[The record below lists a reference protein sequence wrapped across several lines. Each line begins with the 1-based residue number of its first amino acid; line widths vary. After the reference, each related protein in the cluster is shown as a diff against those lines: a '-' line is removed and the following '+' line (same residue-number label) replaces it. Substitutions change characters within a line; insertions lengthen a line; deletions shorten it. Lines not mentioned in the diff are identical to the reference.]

1 MLCQLSYWPSL
12 RSLIAKLL
20 IADCQLL
27 NAIGHRCRIRFCN
40 CAFCHFTSVYFCS
53 LCAVCFLQNRQYLLS
68 SIRSVVF
75 FLFLLVL

>member
-1 MLCQLSYWPSL
+1 
-12 RSLIAKLL
+12 LL

-27 NAIGHRCRIRFCN
+27 IAHGKTLLLSKSAIGNLPSAI
-40 CAFCHFTSVYFCS
+40 YFCS

>member
-1 MLCQLSYWPSL
+1 
-12 RSLIAKLL
+12 LL

-27 NAIGHRCRIRFCN
+27 RLTAAGQSAIGNLPSAI
-40 CAFCHFTSVYFCS
+40 YFCS

>member
-1 MLCQLSYWPSL
+1 LP
-12 RSLIAKLL
+12 
-20 IADCQLL
+20 IADCQVQIAHGWLL
-27 NAIGHRCRIRFCN
+27 TAEQICNWQFAIGN
-40 CAFCHFTSVYFCS
+40 YFCS